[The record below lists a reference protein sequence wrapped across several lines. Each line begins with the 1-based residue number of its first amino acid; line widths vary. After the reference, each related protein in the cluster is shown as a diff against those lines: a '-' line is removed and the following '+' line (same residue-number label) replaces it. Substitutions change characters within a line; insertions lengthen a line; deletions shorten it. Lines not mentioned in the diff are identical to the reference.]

1 MCIIFYKII
10 HQMTKE
16 FTILGYEMEKIS
28 IFFGLFLLFWG
39 IVISALSQSDS
50 ITSYIPSFF
59 GLPLILFGFLSLRL
73 PNRKK
78 LLMHIVVLFGLIIF
92 LGGLDVLRSFP
103 EVFSNFWGA
112 LSKIM
117 LVVTGFIF
125 TYLNIKSFIFAR
137 KKT

>member
-1 MCIIFYKII
+1 MYRFFNKII
-10 HQMTKE
+10 NKMSKE

-28 IFFGLFLLFWG
+28 IFFGFFLLLWG

-59 GLPLILFGFLSLRL
+59 GLPLILLGFLSLRL
-73 PNRKK
+73 PSRRK
-78 LLMHIVVLFGLIIF
+78 LLMHIVVLFGIIIF

-103 EVFSNFWGA
+103 DIFSNFWGD

-117 LVVTGFIF
+117 LLLTGLIF

-137 KKT
+137 KKI

>member
-73 PNRKK
+73 PSKK
-78 LLMHIVVLFGLIIF
+78 TFNAYCRPIWVNHFLRRVGCFKKFSRYIFKF
-92 LGGLDVLRSFP
+92 LGRPFKNYACSDRIYLY
-103 EVFSNFWGA
+103 
-112 LSKIM
+112 LSQ
-117 LVVTGFIF
+117 
-125 TYLNIKSFIFAR
+125 Y
-137 KKT
+137 

>member
-10 HQMTKE
+10 HQMSKE

-78 LLMHIVVLFGLIIF
+78 LLMHIVVLFGFIIF

-103 EVFSNFWGA
+103 DIFSNFWGD

>member
-1 MCIIFYKII
+1 MYSIFNKII
-10 HQMTKE
+10 KQMSKE

-28 IFFGLFLLFWG
+28 IFFGFFLLFWG

-59 GLPLILFGFLSLRL
+59 GLPLILFGF
-73 PNRKK
+73 
-78 LLMHIVVLFGLIIF
+78 IIF

-103 EVFSNFWGA
+103 NIFSNFWGD

-137 KKT
+137 KKS